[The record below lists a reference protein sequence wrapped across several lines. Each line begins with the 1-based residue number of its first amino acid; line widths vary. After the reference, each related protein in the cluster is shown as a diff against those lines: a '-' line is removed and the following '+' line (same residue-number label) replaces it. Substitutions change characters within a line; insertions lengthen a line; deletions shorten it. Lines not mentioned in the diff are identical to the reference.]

1 MLELTNLP
9 HVSELQRCSLPKM
22 SLILDG
28 FISSTRTL
36 EKYNSFKQNMLR
48 PNTLAEIIQSDSV
61 KHLGLKRKH
70 CHEQNILES
79 ITYSSLAFTTLF
91 VQPTLNEVKM

>member
-28 FISSTRTL
+28 FLSSTRPREKNYHL
-36 EKYNSFKQNMLR
+36 EQNMLR
-48 PNTLAEIIQSDSV
+48 PNTLAELIQSDLV

-70 CHEQNILES
+70 CHEQNILGS
-79 ITYSSLAFTTLF
+79 ITLF
-91 VQPTLNEVKM
+91 